1 MTNSTQNAVVSIKEK
16 LKKII
21 VKELNLEDIEP
32 EQIQDDEPLFG
43 SRLGL
48 DSIDAVELVFQVE
61 KHFGVAIKD
70 MKEGRPALQSIN
82 HLCAY
87 IEARQSQ

>member
-1 MTNSTQNAVVSIKEK
+1 MSIKEK

-21 VKELNLEDIEP
+21 IEELNIDDISP
-32 EQIQDDEPLFG
+32 EEIGDDEPLFG
-43 SRLGL
+43 KKLGL
-48 DSIDAVELVFQVE
+48 DSIDAVEVVFQVE

-82 HLCAY
+82 SLAAF
-87 IEARQSQ
+87 IEARRSK

>member
-1 MTNSTQNAVVSIKEK
+1 MSIKEK

-21 VKELNLEDIEP
+21 IEELNIDDISP
-32 EQIQDDEPLFG
+32 EEIGDDEPLFG
-43 SRLGL
+43 KKLGL
-48 DSIDAVELVFQVE
+48 DSIDAVEVVFQVE

-82 HLCAY
+82 SLAAC
-87 IEARQSQ
+87 IEARRSK

>member
-1 MTNSTQNAVVSIKEK
+1 MSIKED
-16 LKKII
+16 LKII
-21 VKELNLEDIEP
+21 LVKELNIEDVSPEEIE
-32 EQIQDDEPLFG
+32 DDEPLFG
-43 SRLGL
+43 DRLGL

-82 HLCAY
+82 SLSAF
-87 IEARQSQ
+87 IEARRSK